1 VCSTNCNSRLSAIS
15 ANHDPRW
22 QITFCS
28 SIGLGRMTRTYP
40 LLPAFGEGSRWRG
53 FGPSPIP
60 VRLSAGLL
68 GHGNGAVGRFGEGAG
83 KGSDRCGKGQGE
95 AKARALIFPQGR
107 RDANRERQ
115 ANMERCRGGL
125 VVGLSVPIGDF
136 RSLLFPIV
144 RLMAEWF

>member
-1 VCSTNCNSRLSAIS
+1 M
-15 ANHDPRW
+15 ANYLLLFHWARTHDPNVSAFTRFW
-22 QITFCS
+22 GGITLAGVWS
-28 SIGLGRMTRTYP
+28 
-40 LLPAFGEGSRWRG
+40 LPD
-53 FGPSPIP
+53 P

-107 RDANRERQ
+107 RGANRERQ